1 MSKKQ
6 HNHHSSN
13 DLPPDADR
21 ARRKKHNGRQYTKD
35 FKVAAARL
43 VTQQGYTPKEA
54 ATSLGIHVNT
64 LQYWI
69 KVYAHTPQQE
79 AETIET
85 LRLKNKQL
93 EAENQ
98 RLKLE
103 REILKKATAFF
114 ASQQP

>member
-1 MSKKQ
+1 V
-6 HNHHSSN
+6 
-13 DLPPDADR
+13 
-21 ARRKKHNGRQYTKD
+21 TEKD
-35 FKVAAARL
+35 
-43 VTQQGYTPKEA
+43 YTPKEA
-54 ATSLGIHVNT
+54 ALSLGVNVNT

-69 KVYAHTPQQE
+69 KVYGHRPRQH
-79 AETIET
+79 AETMET
-85 LRLKNKQL
+85 WRMKYKQL